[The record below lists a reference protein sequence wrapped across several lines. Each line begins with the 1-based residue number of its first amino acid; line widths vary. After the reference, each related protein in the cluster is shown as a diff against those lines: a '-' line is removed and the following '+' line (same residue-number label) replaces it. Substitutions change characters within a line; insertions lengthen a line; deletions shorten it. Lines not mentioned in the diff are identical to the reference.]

1 MLIFTGMI
9 ENLDDLSPTQKAE
22 LQKFVNIAYENKNLW
37 WTNGDILKGEPIFL
51 PLKHYF
57 SWKIDIL
64 NELLINFPV
73 TGKDVNDKVIK
84 KVLQIF
90 SDDELMENYTPPSL
104 DIHEAPLYC
113 FRFKKQETLLDND
126 NVEFN
131 VEDLSELNTRELL
144 DNLQS
149 ILNALRDGKFDRKVW
164 NTFHRR

>member
-1 MLIFTGMI
+1 MI
-9 ENLDDLSPTQKAE
+9 ANLDDLNPTQKAD
-22 LQKFVNIAYENKNLW
+22 LQKFVNIAYETKNLW
-37 WTNGDILKGEPIFL
+37 WTNGDVLKGEPIVL
-51 PLKHYF
+51 QLTDYF
-57 SWKIDIL
+57 SPIDIL

-73 TGKDVNDKVIK
+73 IGKDINDKEIK
-84 KVLQIF
+84 KVLQII
-90 SDDELMENYTPPSL
+90 SENELMENYTPPSL

-149 ILNALRDGKFDRKVW
+149 ILDALKDGKFDRKVW
-164 NTFHRR
+164 NKFHRR